1 MKKLLLDILVCPA
14 CKAGLTV
21 EPPGFETSEEIIN
34 GALRCENCSNS
45 FPIVNRIPR
54 FVPPENYATSFGFQ
68 WNTFKTEQLDSVNGS
83 TISEDRFYSVTEWQK
98 SWMDGKL
105 ILDAGCGAGRFLD
118 ISSRTA
124 RDVVG
129 IDLSNAVDASLSSLS
144 DRANVHLVQASLYDL
159 PFRSGTF
166 DGTYCIG
173 VVQHTPDPKRSLEC
187 LGETVKPAGRLGL
200 FIYERRRWT
209 MLYSKYLLRPLTKR
223 LSQKSL
229 LFLIKVLMPVLFPLT
244 EVLFRIPRLGRVFM
258 FMIPV
263 SNYVGEN
270 TGSAPKLDM
279 KQRYQWAIM
288 DTFDMMAPAYDSPM
302 TLNEVHETLGR
313 CSFAEIRR
321 TSGIGL
327 CIDAIKDSD
336 VERPDVSEP
345 ESTV

>member
-1 MKKLLLDILVCPA
+1 MNRFLLDILVCPA
-14 CKAGLTV
+14 CKVGLTV
-21 EPPGFETSEEIIN
+21 EPPGFDLGEEIIS

-68 WNTFKTEQLDSVNGS
+68 WNTFKTEQLDSENGS

-98 SWMDGKL
+98 GWMEGKL

-118 ISSRTA
+118 ISSRA
-124 RDVVG
+124 AGQVVG
-129 IDLSNAVDASLSSLS
+129 VDLSNAVDASLSSLT
-144 DRANVHLVQASLYDL
+144 DRTNVHLVQASLYDL

-173 VVQHTPDPKRSLEC
+173 VVQHTPDPERSLEC
-187 LGETVKPAGRLGL
+187 LAETVKPAGHLGL

-209 MLYSKYLLRPLTKR
+209 MLYSKYLLRPITKR
-223 LSQKSL
+223 LSQKNL
-229 LFLIKVLMPVLFPLT
+229 LFLIKVLMPIFFPLT

-270 TGSAPKLDM
+270 TGSAPKLSI

-288 DTFDMMAPAYDSPM
+288 DTFDMLAPAYDSPM
-302 TLNEVHETLGR
+302 TLNEVNETLTR
-313 CSFAEIRR
+313 CSFAEIKR
-321 TSGIGL
+321 TGGIGL
-327 CIDAIKDSD
+327 CIDATKSD
-336 VERPDVSEP
+336 HVDGPDGTDRIA
-345 ESTV
+345 TV